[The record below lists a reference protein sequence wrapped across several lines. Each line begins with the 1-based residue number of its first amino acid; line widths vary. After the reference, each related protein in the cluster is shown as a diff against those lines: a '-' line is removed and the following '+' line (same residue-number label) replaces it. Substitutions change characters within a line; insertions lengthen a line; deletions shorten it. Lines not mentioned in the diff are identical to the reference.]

1 MARSDNRREPPRFEN
16 DEDDDELRAEH
27 RPPPRS
33 RARKK
38 SRRSRSLLGSL
49 VYWGVTLALWGA
61 IAGGGL
67 AVYYGARLPPIDQLA
82 VPKRP
87 PNIAILDVN
96 GELLANRGDTGG
108 AAIRLGDLPPYVPKA
123 FIAIEDR
130 RFYAHWG
137 VDPIGIGRAIM
148 RNVTGRGGM
157 QGGSTLTQQ
166 LAKNLFL
173 TQERTISRKIQEAI
187 LALWLERKYSKDQ
200 ILELYL
206 NRVYFGSGAYGVE
219 AAAER
224 YFGHGAKTITLSEAA
239 VLAGLMKAP
248 SKLAPD
254 RNPEGAAERAAQVI
268 AAMAQE
274 GHISEAMAKTALG
287 HPARARQDIGT
298 GSINYAADY
307 VMDMLDDTVGA
318 IDQDIVV
325 TTTIDARMQMAAEGA
340 LKQELDE
347 KGAKFGVAQ
356 GALIAMDPNGA
367 IRALV
372 GGRDYSESQFNRAVS
387 AKRQPGSAFKPFV
400 YLTGLEQG
408 LTPESVREDG
418 PLDVKGWR
426 PENYSRQYLGPVTL
440 TKALSLSLNTVAVRV
455 GLEVGPKAVAKT
467 AHRLG
472 VQSELQPNASIAL
485 GTSEVTPLELVAAY
499 APFANGGIAVQPH
512 VILKVKTAAGKALYQ
527 RKGASLGRV
536 IAPQNVAM
544 MNDMMRETLLTGTAR
559 KAELPG
565 WEAAGK
571 TGTSQDFRDAWFVGY
586 TGRLITGVWLGNDDN
601 SPTKKASGGTL
612 PVEIWSRFMGVAL
625 KGQQVA
631 GLPSGAWRS
640 ENAAIPEEIA
650 KPIDDLIGLFTGEPK
665 PAPRP
670 QRARTAPAPLP
681 PAAVPSG
688 TPEAPPPVAE
698 ARPDLPA
705 PRAPAPAPR
714 EIDDLLPPEDIPTVG
729 SIERPRQRRGASERS
744 VFEQLFG
751 GG

>member
-1 MARSDNRREPPRFEN
+1 
-16 DEDDDELRAEH
+16 
-27 RPPPRS
+27 
-33 RARKK
+33 
-38 SRRSRSLLGSL
+38 L
-49 VYWGVTLALWGA
+49 V
-61 IAGGGL
+61 
-67 AVYYGARLPPIDQLA
+67 
-82 VPKRP
+82 
-87 PNIAILDVN
+87 
-96 GELLANRGDTGG
+96 
-108 AAIRLGDLPPYVPKA
+108 
-123 FIAIEDR
+123 
-130 RFYAHWG
+130 
-137 VDPIGIGRAIM
+137 

-173 TQERTISRKIQEAI
+173 TQERSISRKIQEAL

-254 RNPEGAAERAAQVI
+254 RNPDGAAERAAQVI

-274 GHISEAMAKTALG
+274 GHISEAEAKAALA
-287 HPARARQDIGT
+287 HPARARQDIGA

-340 LKQELDE
+340 LKQALDE
-347 KGAKFGVAQ
+347 KGAKLGVAQ
-356 GALIAMDPNGA
+356 GALVAIDPNGA

-372 GGRDYSESQFNRAVS
+372 GGRDYSESQFNRVVS

-400 YLTGLEQG
+400 YLAGLEEG
-408 LTPESVREDG
+408 LTPESIREDA

-455 GLEVGPKAVAKT
+455 GLEVGPKTVAKT

-472 VQSELQPNASIAL
+472 VQSDLQANASIAL

-512 VILKVKTAAGKALYQ
+512 VILKVKTAAGNTLYQ

-536 IAPQNVAM
+536 IAPQYVAM

-571 TGTSQDFRDAWFVGY
+571 TGTSQDFRDAWFLGY
-586 TGRLITGVWLGNDDN
+586 TGRLIAGVWLGNDDN

-625 KGQQVA
+625 KGQPVA

-640 ENAAIPEEIA
+640 ESAAIPEEIA
-650 KPIDDLIGLFTGEPK
+650 KPIDDLIGLFTGAPN

-670 QRARTAPAPLP
+670 QPARTAPAPRP
-681 PAAVPSG
+681 PAAIPG
-688 TPEAPPPVAE
+688 EPPEEPRPVAE

-729 SIERPRQRRGASERS
+729 SIERPRQRRGSEKS
-744 VFEQLFG
+744 VFEELFG